1 MIFPR
6 AYLCQ
11 ISRSWK
17 YDSNSVLRPILS
29 LRVLTLALMFTLMHS
44 HTAHL
49 SDKLQIFLKLQ
60 NFLKNFRP
68 KHLETKSKFF
78 KKFRFLSRSSWNYR
92 FLQKLKILVRKTPK
106 NIENFQ
112 ISVQN
117 TLKKIQNFSKKFRFL
132 SRTSWKYRFSQK
144 IEILVRKTQISVQ
157 IFQKIS
163 IIQIFFQNR
172 ITWTTKL

>member
-92 FLQKLKILVRKTPK
+92 FLQKLKILVRKTRK
-106 NIENFQ
+106 V
-112 ISVQN
+112 S
-117 TLKKIQNFSKKFRFL
+117 KIFRFL
-132 SRTSWKYRFSQK
+132 SKIPWKKFK
-144 IEILVRKTQISVQ
+144 
-157 IFQKIS
+157 IFQKNSDFCPEHRENIDFHKKLKFWFEKLKFLS
-163 IIQIFFQNR
+163 KFF
-172 ITWTTKL
+172 KKFP

>member
-6 AYLCQ
+6 AYLCR

-68 KHLETKSKFF
+68 KHLEKNQNFKFWSKPHL
-78 KKFRFLSRSSWNYR
+78 KKFWNLRIFVRLEKLPKFSFFLTENTKKN
-92 FLQKLKILVRKTPK
+92 FQKLKFSFR
-106 NIENFQ
+106 IE
-112 ISVQN
+112 SPEPQN
-117 TLKKIQNFSKKFRFL
+117 YSDEPEYDEEEE
-132 SRTSWKYRFSQK
+132 W
-144 IEILVRKTQISVQ
+144 
-157 IFQKIS
+157 IF
-163 IIQIFFQNR
+163 
-172 ITWTTKL
+172 